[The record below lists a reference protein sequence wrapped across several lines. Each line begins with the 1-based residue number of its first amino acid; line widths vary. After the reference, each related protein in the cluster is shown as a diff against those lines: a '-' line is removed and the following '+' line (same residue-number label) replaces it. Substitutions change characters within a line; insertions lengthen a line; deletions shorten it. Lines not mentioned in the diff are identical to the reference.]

1 VLMDMCEASRREV
14 RLGLEF
20 CLPRLW
26 RYGLVVSGANDVA
39 EGLVLAACRRAIER
53 ADQFPPGARLD
64 RWLFALLRSIWLD
77 EVHPSRIRH
86 TKGIVFAGREAG

>member
-1 VLMDMCEASRREV
+1 MDMCEASRREV

-53 ADQFPPGARLD
+53 ADQFPPGARLY
-64 RWLFALLRSIWLD
+64 RWLFALLRSIWL